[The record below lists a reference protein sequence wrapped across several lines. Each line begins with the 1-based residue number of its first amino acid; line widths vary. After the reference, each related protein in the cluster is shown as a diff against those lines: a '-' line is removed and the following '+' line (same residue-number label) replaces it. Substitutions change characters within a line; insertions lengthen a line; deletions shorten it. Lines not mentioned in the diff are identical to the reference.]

1 MTELKN
7 IMSAFEIYG
16 DFMTAAPYGT
26 GHINDTYKAVFSQA
40 GRPVHYLAQRI
51 NTRVFQNPEALMD
64 NVSRIC
70 AHLTSRAR
78 AENMED
84 ASRRVLHLIP
94 SRDGCSW
101 HRDSEGGYW
110 RCYLFIENAT
120 GYDVIENRS
129 QAREAARC
137 FGEYLNLLADLP
149 GERLHETIPNF
160 HNTPNRFAN
169 LLAAVENDEF
179 KLAESVRR
187 EIDFFMERENATGA
201 LIKLQKEG
209 KLPERVTHN
218 DTKLNNVLLDN
229 ATNRG
234 VCVIDL
240 DTSMPG
246 LSLYDFGDL
255 IRTSTSPVSEDH
267 PRPEEVRMRP
277 EMYEALLEGF
287 LESGRSFLNETE
299 TALLHEGGRLMT
311 MEVGMRFLTDYLEG
325 SKYFKT
331 AYPEH
336 NLVRCRTQ
344 MALVKSI
351 EEQKDAMAALP
362 EKILSRSV

>member
-1 MTELKN
+1 MIELRKV
-7 IMSAFEIYG
+7 MSEFEIYG
-16 DFMTAAPYGT
+16 DFVEAFPYGT

-40 GRPVHYLAQRI
+40 GRRVNYLAQRI
-51 NTRVFQNPEALMD
+51 NTRVFQNPEALME
-64 NVSRIC
+64 NISRIC
-70 AHLTSRAR
+70 AHLSSRAR
-78 AENMED
+78 AEGMQD

-94 SRDGCSW
+94 SRSGQPW
-101 HRDSEGGYW
+101 HKDSENGYW
-110 RCYLFIENAT
+110 RCYLFIEDAT
-120 GYDVIENRS
+120 GHGIVQNTL

-149 GERLHETIPNF
+149 GKRLYETIPDF

-169 LLAAVENDEF
+169 LAAAVEKDELNLA
-179 KLAESVRR
+179 KLVQK
-187 EIDFFMERENATGA
+187 EIDFFTARENAVGT

-209 KLPERVTHN
+209 KIPERVTHN

-229 ATNRG
+229 ETSRG

-255 IRTSTSPVSEDH
+255 VRTSTSPVPEDH
-267 PRPEEVRMRP
+267 PRPEEVQMRP
-277 EMYEALLEGF
+277 EMYKALAEGF
-287 LESGRSFLNETE
+287 LESGHSFLNETE
-299 TALLHEGGRLMT
+299 ISLLPEGARLMT

-325 SKYFKT
+325 NKYFKT

-344 MALVKSI
+344 IALTESI
-351 EEQKDAMAALP
+351 EKQTSAMLKMQ
-362 EKILSRSV
+362 EEVLSR